1 MSDNKFLDLF
11 TDHAQKVNKPR
22 HISGSLMDHV
32 YLTKALM
39 EEYFT
44 NATFEN
50 FYFSDHDA
58 VRIVIGKNSVD
69 FHTFP

>member
-1 MSDNKFLDLF
+1 
-11 TDHAQKVNKPR
+11 
-22 HISGSLMDHV
+22 MDHFD
-32 YLTKALM
+32 LTKALM

-50 FYFSDHDA
+50 FYFSDHDV